1 MMRSGG
7 FSLSMVLICTGL
19 VCVRSTAR
27 EPSGA
32 SREIEGI
39 VVLPRRMLGRNVQR
53 GEIVEVGL
61 DVGTL
66 GDRES
71 HIGEDLGDLV
81 GHLAHRMNAALGE
94 RPEPNRE
101 GDVGA
106 LERELLD
113 GRRLGQL
120 GASCLERLADGGLQ
134 AIHHLAIGLA
144 LFRRQRSE
152 RLHQLGDA
160 ALAAER
166 GDADLFQLGE
176 VRGFRDGVK
185 QLGLEAIE
193 LQRAHGE
200 RLPGPGP
207 SPACRGT

>member
-1 MMRSGG
+1 
-7 FSLSMVLICTGL
+7 
-19 VCVRSTAR
+19 
-27 EPSGA
+27 
-32 SREIEGI
+32 
-39 VVLPRRMLGRNVQR
+39 
-53 GEIVEVGL
+53 
-61 DVGTL
+61 
-66 GDRES
+66 
-71 HIGEDLGDLV
+71 
-81 GHLAHRMNAALGE
+81 MNAALGE

-106 LERELLD
+106 LERDLLD

-120 GASCLERLADGGLQ
+120 GTSCLERLADGGLQ
-134 AIHHLAIGLA
+134 AIHHLAISLA

-166 GDADLFQLGE
+166 GDANLLQFGE